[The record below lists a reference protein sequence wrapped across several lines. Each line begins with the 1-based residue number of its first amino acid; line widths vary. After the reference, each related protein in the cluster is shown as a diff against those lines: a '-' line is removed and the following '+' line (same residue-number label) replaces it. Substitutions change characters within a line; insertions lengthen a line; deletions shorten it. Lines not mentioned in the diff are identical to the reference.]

1 MDEIPELVEI
11 AEIIDSSES
20 KVNDTDKA
28 FTSKVPITIITG
40 KTTLLNYILTN
51 QHGKRIAVI
60 LNEFGESSGIEK
72 SLSINQDGDSFEE
85 WLELQNGCL
94 CCSIKDNGVKAIE
107 NLMQKK
113 GKFDYI
119 LLETTGLADPGPIAS
134 MFWLDDD
141 LGSDI
146 YLDGIVTLVD
156 AKYILQYISEKR
168 ADGSINEAVRVPLDF
183 ILDIHAFDFK
193 QSPVSQLVSPQTLN
207 EDDAENGHGHN
218 HDHIEEVINN
228 HDHIEEEVKTI
239 CLTEFPSPTI
249 DLTKIE
255 QWIQC
260 LLWEKIVPT
269 YDTTSC
275 QTNPQITILRLK
287 SILTPNHDIKS
298 RVVVQGVQELYDLQY
313 IPSDRSGLDESESA
327 GNKVMVKDKVV
338 IIGRNLEYMKLK
350 NSLWNWMG
358 WI

>member
-20 KVNDTDKA
+20 KVKDTDK
-28 FTSKVPITIITG
+28 TLSSKVPITIITG
-40 KTTLLNYILTN
+40 FLGSGKSTLLNYILTN

-72 SLSINQDGDSFEE
+72 ALSINQDGDSFEE

-141 LGSDI
+141 LGSDV

-156 AKYILQYISEKR
+156 AKYILQVPHH
-168 ADGSINEAVRVPLDF
+168 ALVPLDF
-183 ILDIHAFDFK
+183 ILDIHAFDIKHPPDF
-193 QSPVSQLVSPQTLN
+193 VSSQTLN
-207 EDDAENGHGHN
+207 EDGTDNGHDHN
-218 HDHIEEVINN
+218 HHHI
-228 HDHIEEEVKTI
+228 EEVKTI
-239 CLTEFPSPTI
+239 CLTEFPSTTL

-255 QWIQC
+255 QWIQS
-260 LLWEKIVPT
+260 LLWEKMIPT
-269 YDTTSC
+269 NNTTSC
-275 QTNPQITILRLK
+275 QSNPQITILRLK
-287 SILTPNHDIKS
+287 GIITPNHDIKS

-313 IPSDRSGLDESESA
+313 IPSNINDENAE
-327 GNKVMVKDKVV
+327 KKEMIKDKIV
-338 IIGRNLEYMKLK
+338 IIGRNLEYMKLR

-358 WI
+358 WV